1 MSMEMKL
8 LLNCLLVISLFS
20 CSLNPVIDEL
30 NTQGECLREE
40 LVVEPVPRWECVE
53 YAVLEKGL
61 PNIQETANQDL
72 LSLPIP
78 KNPIVVAVYPNSFTD
93 QTGQR
98 KSNSEFALFST
109 AITQQP
115 NALLIRAL
123 KHAGDGKF
131 FRVVERV
138 GLDNLTKERQLIRS
152 AREQTANEEEKKKA
166 LRPLLFAGIL
176 IEGAVISYE
185 ANLESG
191 GIGARYLG
199 IGNSIQYR
207 EDNITVS
214 LRMVSVATGE
224 VLLEVLSQKTIFS
237 YGKSEDVFRF
247 IEANTELVEVELGNA
262 RNESSTIALMKAIEG
277 GVLEIVETGYE
288 KGFWVLQNKNEG
300 VELNDEE

>member
-1 MSMEMKL
+1 MEQLPKLSYLLVL
-8 LLNCLLVISLFS
+8 LLSS
-20 CSLNPVIDEL
+20 CSIFD
-30 NTQGECLREE
+30 Q
-40 LVVEPVPRWECVE
+40 
-53 YAVLEKGL
+53 LEDTHAQRFSHKD
-61 PNIQETANQDL
+61 IATIHDL
-72 LSLPIP
+72 QSEDLKNAPIP
-78 KNPIVVAVYPNSFTD
+78 EVSPVVAVYPMSFTD

-152 AREQTANEEEKKKA
+152 AREQSASEEEKKKA

-191 GIGARYLG
+191 GVGARYLG
-199 IGNSIQYR
+199 VGKSVMYR
-207 EDNITVS
+207 EDNITIS
-214 LRMVSVATGE
+214 MRMVSVATGE

-237 YGKSEDVFRF
+237 YGKSEDIFRF
-247 IEANTELVEVELGNA
+247 IETGSELVEIELGNA

-277 GVLEIVETGYE
+277 GVLEIINTGYE
-288 KGFWVLQNKNEG
+288 RGFWILQNHNQG
-300 VELNDEE
+300 VELNDEIKINKPNCDADCVDNIRG

>member
-1 MSMEMKL
+1 MEQLQKLQYLLVL
-8 LLNCLLVISLFS
+8 LLSS
-20 CSLNPVIDEL
+20 CSIFDQFEDTYEQRYSDKDIVSI
-30 NTQGECLREE
+30 
-40 LVVEPVPRWECVE
+40 
-53 YAVLEKGL
+53 
-61 PNIQETANQDL
+61 QDL
-72 LSLPIP
+72 QSVELKNAAIP
-78 KNPIVVAVYPNSFTD
+78 EISPVVAVYPTAFTD

-152 AREQTANEEEKKKA
+152 AREQSADEDEKKKA

-185 ANLESG
+185 SNLESG
-191 GIGARYLG
+191 GVGARYLG
-199 IGNSIQYR
+199 IGSSIQYR

-237 YGKSEDVFRF
+237 YGKSEDVFKF
-247 IEANTELVEVELGNA
+247 IEAGTELVEVEMGNA

-277 GVLEIVETGYE
+277 GVLEIIKTGYK
-288 KGFWVLQNKNEG
+288 KGYWVLQNDDQG
-300 VELNDEE
+300 VELKNEEIKIDKPDCDADCVDNVRG

>member
-1 MSMEMKL
+1 MAQLQKSQYLLVL
-8 LLNCLLVISLFS
+8 LLSS
-20 CSLNPVIDEL
+20 CSTLDQLEDTYENRFSAY
-30 NTQGECLREE
+30 N
-40 LVVEPVPRWECVE
+40 VV
-53 YAVLEKGL
+53 
-61 PNIQETANQDL
+61 NIQNLQSAELKNV
-72 LSLPIP
+72 PIP
-78 KNPIVVAVYPNSFTD
+78 EVSPVVAVYPTAFTD

-123 KHAGDGKF
+123 KHAGNGQF

-152 AREQTANEEEKKKA
+152 AREQFATEEEKKKQLA
-166 LRPLLFAGIL
+166 PLLFAGIL

-191 GIGARYLG
+191 GSGARYLG
-199 IGNSIQYR
+199 IGSSVQYR

-237 YGKSEDVFRF
+237 YGRSEDVFRF
-247 IEANTELVEVELGNA
+247 IEAGTELVEVEFGNA

-277 GVLEIVETGYE
+277 GILEIVNLGYE
-288 KGFWVLQNKNEG
+288 KKYWNRQDEIEE
-300 VELNDEE
+300 VE

>member
-1 MSMEMKL
+1 MLMETSPRL
-8 LLNCLLVISLFS
+8 LCLLVLLLSS
-20 CSLNPVIDEL
+20 CSIFDQFEDTYEQRFKQHNIVS
-30 NTQGECLREE
+30 
-40 LVVEPVPRWECVE
+40 
-53 YAVLEKGL
+53 
-61 PNIQETANQDL
+61 IQELQSDKLKNTP
-72 LSLPIP
+72 LPKVRP
-78 KNPIVVAVYPNSFTD
+78 VVAVYPLAFTD

-123 KHAGDGKF
+123 KHAGNGQF

-152 AREQTANEEEKKKA
+152 AREQFATEEEKKKQLA
-166 LRPLLFAGIL
+166 PLLFAGIL

-191 GIGARYLG
+191 GSGARYLG
-199 IGNSIQYR
+199 IGNSVQYR

-214 LRMVSVATGE
+214 LRMISVATGE

-237 YGKSEDVFRF
+237 YGKTNDVFRF
-247 IEANTELVEVELGNA
+247 IEMDTELVEIELGNA

-277 GVLEIVETGYE
+277 GVLEIINQGFDKGY
-288 KGFWVLQNKNEG
+288 WVLQIEEVG
-300 VELNDEE
+300 VESSNEE

>member
-1 MSMEMKL
+1 MEQLLKL
-8 LLNCLLVISLFS
+8 RYLLVLFCSS
-20 CSLNPVIDEL
+20 CSIFDQFEDTYEHRFQKHNVVQISQLQSKEL
-30 NTQGECLREE
+30 AN
-40 LVVEPVPRWECVE
+40 VPKPEI
-53 YAVLEKGL
+53 K
-61 PNIQETANQDL
+61 P
-72 LSLPIP
+72 
-78 KNPIVVAVYPNSFTD
+78 VVAVYPTAFTD

-152 AREQTANEEEKKKA
+152 AREQTASEEEKKKA

-199 IGNSIQYR
+199 IGNSVQYR

-247 IEANTELVEVELGNA
+247 IEANTELVEIELGNA

-277 GVLEIVETGYE
+277 GVLEIINLGYD
-288 KGFWVLQNKNEG
+288 KGFWILQNKNAG

>member
-1 MSMEMKL
+1 MAQSPKSLYLSAL
-8 LLNCLLVISLFS
+8 LLSS
-20 CSLNPVIDEL
+20 CSLFDQFEDTHEQRFLKDVATIHDLQSVEL
-30 NTQGECLREE
+30 KN
-40 LVVEPVPRWECVE
+40 
-53 YAVLEKGL
+53 A
-61 PNIQETANQDL
+61 
-72 LSLPIP
+72 PIP
-78 KNPIVVAVYPNSFTD
+78 EVSPVVAVYPTSFTD

-123 KHAGDGKF
+123 KHAGDGQF

-152 AREQTANEEEKKKA
+152 AREQTVAEDEDKKT

-191 GIGARYLG
+191 GVGARYLG
-199 IGNSIQYR
+199 VGNSVQYR

-247 IEANTELVEVELGNA
+247 IEAGTELVEIELGNA
-262 RNESSTIALMKAIEG
+262 RNESSTIALMKAIES
-277 GVLEIVETGYE
+277 GVLEIIKQGYE
-288 KGFWVLQNKNEG
+288 KNYWTIQLQNKG
-300 VELNDEE
+300 VE

>member
-1 MSMEMKL
+1 MS
-8 LLNCLLVISLFS
+8 I
-20 CSLNPVIDEL
+20 
-30 NTQGECLREE
+30 
-40 LVVEPVPRWECVE
+40 
-53 YAVLEKGL
+53 
-61 PNIQETANQDL
+61 QDL
-72 LSLPIP
+72 QSPELKNAAIP
-78 KNPIVVAVYPNSFTD
+78 LVSPVVAVYPTAFTD

-152 AREQTANEEEKKKA
+152 AREQTATEEEKKKA

-191 GIGARYLG
+191 GVGARYLG
-199 IGNSIQYR
+199 IGNSVQYR

-247 IEANTELVEVELGNA
+247 IEANTELVEIELGNA
-262 RNESSTIALMKAIEG
+262 SNESSTIALMKAIEG
-277 GVLEIVETGYE
+277 AVLEIIEQGYE
-288 KGFWVLQNKNEG
+288 KGFWVLQSNNEG
-300 VELNDEE
+300 VELKHETIDKPDCDADCIDNIRG

>member
-1 MSMEMKL
+1 MVQLPKSLFLLAL
-8 LLNCLLVISLFS
+8 LLSS
-20 CSLNPVIDEL
+20 CSTLDQIEDTYEQRFSKDVAKIEDIQSQEL
-30 NTQGECLREE
+30 KN
-40 LVVEPVPRWECVE
+40 V
-53 YAVLEKGL
+53 
-61 PNIQETANQDL
+61 
-72 LSLPIP
+72 PIP
-78 KNPIVVAVYPNSFTD
+78 QVSPVVAVYPMSFTD

-152 AREQTANEEEKKKA
+152 AREQSANEEEKKKA

-176 IEGAVISYE
+176 IEGAVLSYE

-191 GIGARYLG
+191 GSGARYLG
-199 IGNSIQYR
+199 IGASVQYR
-207 EDNITVS
+207 EDNITIS
-214 LRMVSVATGE
+214 MRMVSVATGE

-237 YGKSEDVFRF
+237 YGRSEDVFRF
-247 IEANTELVEVELGNA
+247 VEANTELVEVEFGNA

-277 GVLEIVETGYE
+277 GVLEIIETGYE
-288 KGFWVLQNKNEG
+288 KGFWVLQNNNEG

>member
-1 MSMEMKL
+1 MGQLPRLSYLLVL
-8 LLNCLLVISLFS
+8 LLSS
-20 CSLNPVIDEL
+20 CSIFDQFED
-30 NTQGECLREE
+30 TYEQRFSKDI
-40 LVVEPVPRWECVE
+40 
-53 YAVLEKGL
+53 AT
-61 PNIQETANQDL
+61 IQDL
-72 LSLPIP
+72 QSAELKNVPIP
-78 KNPIVVAVYPNSFTD
+78 VVSPVVAVYPTSFTD

-152 AREQTANEEEKKKA
+152 AREQSTNEEEKKKA

-185 ANLESG
+185 VNLESG
-191 GIGARYLG
+191 GAGARYLG
-199 IGNSIQYR
+199 IGKSVMYR
-207 EDNITVS
+207 EDNITIS
-214 LRMVSVATGE
+214 MRMVSVATGE

-247 IEANTELVEVELGNA
+247 VEAESELVEIELGNA

-277 GVLEIVETGYE
+277 GVLEIINTGYNR
-288 KGFWVLQNKNEG
+288 GFWVLQNDNQG
-300 VELNDEE
+300 VELNNEDIKINKPNCNDECADSIRG

>member
-1 MSMEMKL
+1 MAQLLKL
-8 LLNCLLVISLFS
+8 QYLLVLLLFS
-20 CSLNPVIDEL
+20 CSIVDQFDDTYEQRLNLGD
-30 NTQGECLREE
+30 
-40 LVVEPVPRWECVE
+40 
-53 YAVLEKGL
+53 AVS
-61 PNIQETANQDL
+61 IQDL
-72 LSLPIP
+72 QSKELRDLNIP
-78 KNPIVVAVYPNSFTD
+78 TVSPVVAVYPTSFTD

-152 AREQTANEEEKKKA
+152 AREQFASEEEKKKQ
-166 LRPLLFAGIL
+166 LSPLLFAGIL

-191 GIGARYLG
+191 GVGARYLG
-199 IGNSIQYR
+199 IGASVQYR
-207 EDNITVS
+207 EDNVTVS

-247 IEANTELVEVELGNA
+247 IDNNTDLVEIELGNA
-262 RNESSTIALMKAIEG
+262 RNQSSTIALMKAIEG
-277 GVLEIVETGYE
+277 GVLEIIKQGDKKKY
-288 KGFWVLQNKNEG
+288 WVYNKENLE
-300 VELNDEE
+300 

>member
-1 MSMEMKL
+1 MAQLQKLQYLLVL
-8 LLNCLLVISLFS
+8 LLSS
-20 CSLNPVIDEL
+20 CSIFDQYEDTYDQRRQTDIVRI
-30 NTQGECLREE
+30 
-40 LVVEPVPRWECVE
+40 
-53 YAVLEKGL
+53 
-61 PNIQETANQDL
+61 QDL
-72 LSLPIP
+72 QSPKLKNVQLPQVSP
-78 KNPIVVAVYPNSFTD
+78 VVAVYPTAFTD

-152 AREQTANEEEKKKA
+152 AREQTATDEEKKKA

-191 GIGARYLG
+191 GVGARYLG
-199 IGNSIQYR
+199 VGNSVQYR

-247 IEANTELVEVELGNA
+247 IESGTELVEIELGNA

-277 GVLEIVETGYE
+277 GVLEIVNLGYE
-288 KGFWVLQNKNEG
+288 KGFWILQNEG
-300 VELNDEE
+300 VGVKLNNEE

>member
-1 MSMEMKL
+1 MAQLLKLQYLSVL
-8 LLNCLLVISLFS
+8 LLSS
-20 CSLNPVIDEL
+20 CSIFDQFED
-30 NTQGECLREE
+30 TYEQRFK
-40 LVVEPVPRWECVE
+40 
-53 YAVLEKGL
+53 AH
-61 PNIQETANQDL
+61 NIVTIQDL
-72 LSLPIP
+72 QSPVLRNVEVP
-78 KNPIVVAVYPNSFTD
+78 KISPVVAVYPAAFTD

-123 KHAGDGKF
+123 KHAGNGDF

-152 AREQTANEEEKKKA
+152 AREQFATDEEKKKQLA
-166 LRPLLFAGIL
+166 PLLFAGIL

-191 GIGARYLG
+191 GAGARYLG
-199 IGNSIQYR
+199 IGNSVQYR

-237 YGKSEDVFRF
+237 YGKSNDAFRF
-247 IEANTELVEVELGNA
+247 IEAGTELVEIELGNA

-277 GVLEIVETGYE
+277 GVLEIINQGYE
-288 KGFWVLQNKNEG
+288 KKYWLYNSTTKE
-300 VELNDEE
+300 

>member
-1 MSMEMKL
+1 MEQSPLSLFLLAL
-8 LLNCLLVISLFS
+8 LLSS
-20 CSLNPVIDEL
+20 CSTLDQIEDTYEQRFSKDVAKIQDIQSQEL
-30 NTQGECLREE
+30 KN
-40 LVVEPVPRWECVE
+40 V
-53 YAVLEKGL
+53 
-61 PNIQETANQDL
+61 
-72 LSLPIP
+72 PIP
-78 KNPIVVAVYPNSFTD
+78 QVSPVVAVYPMSFTD

-152 AREQTANEEEKKKA
+152 AREQSANEEEKKKA

-176 IEGAVISYE
+176 IEGAVLSYE

-191 GIGARYLG
+191 GSGARYLG
-199 IGNSIQYR
+199 IGASVQYR
-207 EDNITVS
+207 EDNITIS
-214 LRMVSVATGE
+214 MRMVSVATGE

-237 YGKSEDVFRF
+237 YGRSEDVFRF
-247 IEANTELVEVELGNA
+247 VEANTELVEVEFGNA

-277 GVLEIVETGYE
+277 GVLEIIETGYE
-288 KGFWVLQNKNEG
+288 KGFWVLQNNNEG

>member
-1 MSMEMKL
+1 MVQLPKSLFLLAL
-8 LLNCLLVISLFS
+8 LLSS
-20 CSLNPVIDEL
+20 CSTLDQIEDTYEQRFSKDVAKIQDIQSQEL
-30 NTQGECLREE
+30 KN
-40 LVVEPVPRWECVE
+40 V
-53 YAVLEKGL
+53 
-61 PNIQETANQDL
+61 
-72 LSLPIP
+72 PIP
-78 KNPIVVAVYPNSFTD
+78 QVSPVVAVYPMSFTD

-152 AREQTANEEEKKKA
+152 AREQSANEEEKKKA

-176 IEGAVISYE
+176 IEGAVLSYE

-191 GIGARYLG
+191 GSGARYLG
-199 IGNSIQYR
+199 IGASVQYR
-207 EDNITVS
+207 EDNITIS
-214 LRMVSVATGE
+214 MRMVSVATGE

-237 YGKSEDVFRF
+237 YGRLEDVFRF
-247 IEANTELVEVELGNA
+247 VEANTELVEVEFGNA

-277 GVLEIVETGYE
+277 GVLEIIETGYE
-288 KGFWVLQNKNEG
+288 KGFWVLQNNDEG

>member
-1 MSMEMKL
+1 MAQLQKSQYLLVL
-8 LLNCLLVISLFS
+8 LLSS
-20 CSLNPVIDEL
+20 CSTLDQLEDTYENRFSAY
-30 NTQGECLREE
+30 N
-40 LVVEPVPRWECVE
+40 VV
-53 YAVLEKGL
+53 
-61 PNIQETANQDL
+61 NIQNLQSAELKNV
-72 LSLPIP
+72 SIP
-78 KNPIVVAVYPNSFTD
+78 KVSPVVAVYPTAFTD

-123 KHAGDGKF
+123 KHAGNGQF

-152 AREQTANEEEKKKA
+152 AREQFATEEEKKKQLA
-166 LRPLLFAGIL
+166 PLLFAGIL

-191 GIGARYLG
+191 GSGARYLG
-199 IGNSIQYR
+199 IGSSVQYR

-237 YGKSEDVFRF
+237 YGRSEDVFRF
-247 IEANTELVEVELGNA
+247 IEAGTELVEVEFGNA

-277 GVLEIVETGYE
+277 GILEIVNLGYE
-288 KGFWVLQNKNEG
+288 KKYWNRQDEIEE
-300 VELNDEE
+300 VE

>member
-1 MSMEMKL
+1 MAQLPKSLFLLVL
-8 LLNCLLVISLFS
+8 LLSS
-20 CSLNPVIDEL
+20 CSITHQLEDTYE
-30 NTQGECLREE
+30 QRFSQYD
-40 LVVEPVPRWECVE
+40 VVS
-53 YAVLEKGL
+53 
-61 PNIQETANQDL
+61 IQDL
-72 LSLPIP
+72 QSATLKNVPIP
-78 KNPIVVAVYPNSFTD
+78 QVSPVVAVYPTAFTD
-93 QTGQR
+93 KTGQR

-191 GIGARYLG
+191 GVGARYLG

-247 IEANTELVEVELGNA
+247 IEANTELVEIELGNA

>member
-1 MSMEMKL
+1 MEQLQKLQYLLVL
-8 LLNCLLVISLFS
+8 LLSS
-20 CSLNPVIDEL
+20 CSIFDQFEDTYEQRYSDKDIVSI
-30 NTQGECLREE
+30 
-40 LVVEPVPRWECVE
+40 
-53 YAVLEKGL
+53 
-61 PNIQETANQDL
+61 QDL
-72 LSLPIP
+72 QSVELKNAAIP
-78 KNPIVVAVYPNSFTD
+78 KISPVVAVYPTAFTD

-123 KHAGDGKF
+123 KHAGNGKF

-152 AREQTANEEEKKKA
+152 AREQTASEDEKKKA

-185 ANLESG
+185 SNLESG
-191 GIGARYLG
+191 GSGARYLG
-199 IGNSIQYR
+199 VGKSVQYR

-237 YGKSEDVFRF
+237 YGKSEDIFKF
-247 IEANTELVEVELGNA
+247 IEAGTELVEVEMGNA

-277 GVLEIVETGYE
+277 GVLEIIESGYE
-288 KGFWVLQNKNEG
+288 KGFWILQNNNEG
-300 VELNDEE
+300 VELKNEEIKIDKPDCDDECVDNIRG

>member
-1 MSMEMKL
+1 MEQSPLSLSLLVL
-8 LLNCLLVISLFS
+8 LLSS
-20 CSLNPVIDEL
+20 CSIFDQFED
-30 NTQGECLREE
+30 THQQRFSKD
-40 LVVEPVPRWECVE
+40 VVT
-53 YAVLEKGL
+53 
-61 PNIQETANQDL
+61 IQDL
-72 LSLPIP
+72 QSVKLKNVSIP
-78 KNPIVVAVYPNSFTD
+78 QVSPVVAVYPTSFTD

-123 KHAGDGKF
+123 KHTGNGRF

-138 GLDNLTKERQLIRS
+138 GLDNLVKERSLIRS
-152 AREQTANEEEKKKA
+152 AREQSVNEEEKKKA

-191 GIGARYLG
+191 GLGARYLG
-199 IGNSIQYR
+199 VGKSVMYR

-214 LRMVSVATGE
+214 MRMVSVATGE

-237 YGKSEDVFRF
+237 YGKSEDIFRF
-247 IEANTELVEVELGNA
+247 VEADSELVEIELGNA

-277 GVLEIVETGYE
+277 AVLEIVNTGYD
-288 KGFWVLQNKNEG
+288 KGFWILQNNNEG
-300 VELNDEE
+300 VE

>member
-1 MSMEMKL
+1 MAQLPLLRYLSVL
-8 LLNCLLVISLFS
+8 LLSS
-20 CSLNPVIDEL
+20 CSIFYQLEDTYEQRLNLGD
-30 NTQGECLREE
+30 
-40 LVVEPVPRWECVE
+40 VVS
-53 YAVLEKGL
+53 
-61 PNIQETANQDL
+61 IQDL
-72 LSLPIP
+72 QSKELRDLDIP
-78 KNPIVVAVYPNSFTD
+78 TVSPVVAVYPTSFTD

-123 KHAGDGKF
+123 KHAGNGDF

-138 GLDNLTKERQLIRS
+138 GLDNLVKERQLIRS
-152 AREQTANEEEKKKA
+152 AREKFANEEEKKKQ
-166 LRPLLFAGIL
+166 LSPLLFAGIL

-191 GIGARYLG
+191 GVGARYLG
-199 IGNSIQYR
+199 IGTSVQYR
-207 EDNITVS
+207 EDNVTVS

-247 IEANTELVEVELGNA
+247 IESGTDLVEIELGNA

-277 GVLEIVETGYE
+277 GVLEIIKQGDKKKY
-288 KGFWVLQNKNEG
+288 WVYNKEII
-300 VELNDEE
+300 E